1 MGRALKGMAK
11 AKRVFTVDDDEYDDG
26 TSANVQHSDG
36 GGSPSDDDDNDH
48 HANYNRGPSA
58 LRIRASR
65 FDDTDPTYEGK
76 VVKRADLRD
85 DGDNDEDDEDAVERN
100 MEEEWSEGEPFA
112 ASDDEDAEESGT
124 ESDNAPLD
132 EVVEEDSDEDHPRSV
147 SRGPLDDNDD
157 VDDVIRN
164 LEDED
169 DAAILMRGADA
180 GQHDRAKHVYHQK
193 LIYER
198 CLELQISIKQ
208 ILTAVH
214 DVSSNNDNPNTTAA
228 LAASIRTSMASLSVM
243 QQQLYTLPDMAA
255 TTTTSRPSTKK
266 RAFDDT
272 VQNCWAAIDAEST
285 AALGVYEP
293 ILNKQSVQADTQGKK
308 FKAVNQDI
316 LVQVDAVLADAQRVR
331 RKAHPVV
338 TDDDDAN
345 STDHDDILDETT
357 YDDKDFYH
365 HLLKEYIESGTTVD
379 DAAAAAA
386 AQLKLKRKVNKKINR
401 KASKGR
407 VIKYTVLPKL
417 QHFMFPDPSA
427 FRRTDINVD
436 ELFRS
441 LFTSS
446 AASTLDA

>member
-1 MGRALKGMAK
+1 MGRALKGLAK
-11 AKRVFTVDDDEYDDG
+11 AKRVFTVDDDEYEDGTTANVHHSDDG
-26 TSANVQHSDG
+26 GSAS
-36 GGSPSDDDDNDH
+36 DDNDDDH
-48 HANYNRGPSA
+48 SYEIRRPST
-58 LRIRASR
+58 LRIQASR

-76 VVKRADLRD
+76 VVKRADLRG
-85 DGDNDEDDEDAVERN
+85 DGSNDEDEDDDDDMERN

-112 ASDDEDAEESGT
+112 ASDHDDAGD
-124 ESDNAPLD
+124 SDDASLD
-132 EVVEEDSDEDHPRSV
+132 EEVELDDDGEDDEQEGDSGRRRVP
-147 SRGPLDDNDD
+147 RGPLGDNDD

-169 DAAILMRGADA
+169 DAAVLMRSADA

-208 ILTAVH
+208 ILTALHSV
-214 DVSSNNDNPNTTAA
+214 AA
-228 LAASIRTSMASLSVM
+228 DMSAEKKAQLTSSIRTSMSSLSAM
-243 QQQLYTLPDMAA
+243 QQQLYTLPDMSAA
-255 TTTTSRPSTKK
+255 LSSKK
-266 RAFDDT
+266 RSFDDIADT
-272 VQNCWAAIDAEST
+272 WDAIEGESK
-285 AALGVYEP
+285 AALGVYDP
-293 ILNKQSVQADTQGKK
+293 ILNKQTVQADTQGKK

-316 LVQVDAVLADAQRVR
+316 LVQVDAMLADTQRIR

-338 TDDDDAN
+338 EADDDA
-345 STDHDDILDETT
+345 TDHDDVLDEAT

-365 HLLKEYIESGTTVD
+365 HLLKEFIESGTTVD
-379 DAAAAAA
+379 DAAATAA
-386 AQLKLKRKVNKKINR
+386 AQLKLKRKVNKKVNR

-417 QHFMFPDPSA
+417 QHFMFPDPTA
-427 FRRTDINVD
+427 YRRTDINVD

-446 AASTLDA
+446 AATNDP